1 MPGRALQTFNCPI
14 GGSAYGR
21 AIRVK
26 SGLGRGLAMVGNT
39 ARWSSGLRAASTT
52 FYFASVALFDDTLL
66 SDDLIPL
73 PGKQHPDRCQ

>member
-1 MPGRALQTFNCPI
+1 MVRRGRVAR
-14 GGSAYGR
+14 GGGR
-21 AIRVK
+21 NELNPD
-26 SGLGRGLAMVGNT
+26 LGSLPDQATDRGSPVRKGF
-39 ARWSSGLRAASTT
+39 GLRAANTT